1 MNWSDSRVGQSIC
14 SRVLRGP
21 EIINASHWLG
31 ALRTSMYTIGHKD
44 TPVRRVVHRAA
55 EFVPRPLLCVA
66 LAVKGHAF
74 HGMYISNYQEAWSAA
89 ADRSAQLEIVE

>member
-1 MNWSDSRVGQSIC
+1 VFPHEVVGFSGGAKYLFPGIA
-14 SRVLRGP
+14 GP
-21 EIINASHWLG
+21 EIINATHWLG

-55 EFVPRPLLCVA
+55 EFVPRALLCVA

-74 HGMYISNYQEAWSAA
+74 HGRWRVVGPMDSSG
-89 ADRSAQLEIVE
+89 